1 MKSFDDAQAIAER
14 DGLIFN
20 FKDRDVFEQQSRQD
34 RERFIRTYIK
44 DPGETA
50 VDPLWVYLGNPQ
62 LAKEVMPETTKL
74 IREFLN
80 DSDLTKGILTFY
92 STPLATAVA
101 AALALLAVNGP
112 GGEEEEPMMPMS
124 GSPATGML
132 TI

>member
-1 MKSFDDAQAIAER
+1 MQRYDDAVAKTSEGGEGFDFVPR
-14 DGLIFN
+14 KTYEYD
-20 FKDRDVFEQQSRQD
+20 SRQS
-34 RERFIRTYIK
+34 RERFIREYVR
-44 DPGETA
+44 DPAETA

-80 DSDLTKGILTFY
+80 DSDLTKGIVTFY

-112 GGEEEEPMMPMS
+112 GGEEEEMMPMS